1 MKKDHEEKDR
11 VGKVTPRILEEEIQQ
26 SYLSYAMS
34 VIVARALPD
43 VRDGLKPVHRRVL
56 FAMNEMGLHPT
67 AKYRKSATVVGEVL
81 GKYHPHGDIAAYD
94 TLVRLAQDFSMRY
107 PLVDGQG
114 NFGSIDGDSAA
125 AMRYTEAKMT
135 KMAEEMLGDI
145 DRDTVDF
152 MDNYDGTRKEPKVL
166 PAKVPQLLLN
176 GTMGIAVGMATSVP
190 PHNLSELMN
199 AIVALV
205 DAPDSS
211 SEDLMEYI
219 KGPDFPTG
227 GVIYNPGEIKQAYLT
242 GKGSI
247 IMRAVAEIEET
258 NRGFRILVT
267 ELPYQVNKSTLVE
280 KIADLVKTKKLI
292 GVSDLRDE
300 SDRDGIRI
308 VIELKKDAYPK
319 KVLNHLFKQTAMQ
332 SSFHVNNLALVD
344 GIQPQVLD
352 LKSTLQYFID
362 HRRIVIT
369 RRTEF
374 DLAKAQERAH
384 ILEGLKIAL
393 DNLDAVIK
401 TIKQSATKEEAHA
414 NLMKKFKLSEAQS
427 TAILEM
433 RLQALAGLERQKVE
447 DEYKEKKT
455 LIKELKDI
463 LASDKRIMEI
473 IKKESLELKD
483 KYGDERRTKIVQKTL
498 GQFSEEDLVPNEE
511 VVITI
516 TQGGYIKRQP
526 VTAYKAQKRGG
537 KGIIGMTTKDEDQ
550 IDRIQVAKNHD
561 DILFFTNRGR
571 VFRQR
576 VYEIPQASRIA
587 KGSAMVN
594 VIQLGPEEVVTGILT
609 MPKYEAA
616 DNFVMITQRGVI
628 KKTEAAKYAN
638 IRANGLIAIKL
649 DEGDELKWVSKSR
662 SGDSV
667 VIVTREGQAVHFA
680 EVDAR
685 PLGRSTRGVRG
696 IRLRPKDEV
705 VAADVAVKDGDYGM
719 LTISEKGLGKR
730 TSLTQYPL
738 QHRGGIGVKTFNVN
752 ERTGKVIGGRL
763 VERTLAADLIITSKN
778 GQVIRMPLKGVPM
791 LGRIT
796 QGVTLM
802 RFKSSDRGDKVVS
815 FTVMAQNE
823 DELPPT
829 DIRAV
834 IKSEARVTKVEQPE
848 PEIKATIRLRKLSP
862 AKTPDRPA
870 KLMAAKQPIVKPVA
884 KPTAKPATSF
894 TKRKL
899 SVKLSAKFQSR
910 VSAKKKASGGFIKRQ
925 VSVKSKGKTNSR
937 LSRQKG
943 KR

>member
-1 MKKDHEEKDR
+1 MKKSEEPNSI
-11 VGKVTPRILEEEIQQ
+11 GKVEPRILEEEIQQ

-81 GKYHPHGDIAAYD
+81 GKYHPHGDLAAYD
-94 TLVRLAQDFSMRY
+94 TLVRMAQEFAMRY

-125 AMRYTEAKMT
+125 AMRYTETKMT
-135 KMAEEMLGDI
+135 KMAEEMLSDI
-145 DRDTVDF
+145 DKDTVDF

-166 PAKVPQLLLN
+166 PARVPQLLLN
-176 GTMGIAVGMATSVP
+176 GTMGIAVGMATSIP
-190 PHNLSELMN
+190 PHNLSELMD
-199 AIVALV
+199 AITALV
-205 DAPDSS
+205 DNPKAS

-247 IMRAVAEIEET
+247 VMRAVAEIEET

-280 KIADLVKTKKLI
+280 KIAELAKNKKI
-292 GVSDLRDE
+292 VGIADLRDE
-300 SDRDGIRI
+300 SDRNGIRI
-308 VIELKKDAYPK
+308 VVELRKDSYPK
-319 KVLNHLFKQTAMQ
+319 KVLNQLYKLTPMQ
-332 SSFHVNNLALVD
+332 SSFHINNLALVD
-344 GIQPQVLD
+344 GIQPEVLD
-352 LKSTLQYFID
+352 LRSILQYFID
-362 HRRIVIT
+362 HRRNVVT
-369 RRTEF
+369 RRTQYN
-374 DLAKAQERAH
+374 LAKAQERAH

-401 TIKQSATKEEAHA
+401 TIKQSATKEEAHT

-433 RLQALAGLERQKVE
+433 RLSALAGLERQKVE

-463 LASDKRIMEI
+463 LASDARVMEI
-473 IKKESLELKD
+473 IKKESLELKE
-483 KYGDERRTKIVQKTL
+483 KYGDERRTKIIQKTL

-516 TQGGYIKRQP
+516 TKSGYIKRQP

-537 KGIIGMTTKDEDQ
+537 KGVIGMTTKEEDQ

-616 DNFVMITQRGVI
+616 DNFVMITKRGVI

-662 SGDSV
+662 KGDSV
-667 VIVTREGQAVHFA
+667 VIVTREGQAIHFA
-680 EVDAR
+680 EEDAR
-685 PLGRSTRGVRG
+685 LLGRSTRGVRG

-705 VAADVAVKDGDYGM
+705 VAADVAVKNGDYGM
-719 LTISEKGLGKR
+719 LAISERGLGKR
-730 TSLTQYPL
+730 TSLSQYPL
-738 QHRGGIGVKTFNVN
+738 QHRGGIGVKTFNVT
-752 ERTGKVIGGRL
+752 EKTGKVVGGRL
-763 VERTLAADLIITSKN
+763 VERLLDADLIITSKN

-802 RFKSSDRGDKVVS
+802 RFKASDRGDKVVS
-815 FTVMAQNE
+815 FTVMGKEE
-823 DELPPT
+823 DEL
-829 DIRAV
+829 
-834 IKSEARVTKVEQPE
+834 KPE
-848 PEIKATIRLRKLSP
+848 EPRPATGGKGPAPRDEEKEVKATIKIRKLAP
-862 AKTPDRPA
+862 ARFVAPKPKLVAKRPA
-870 KLMAAKQPIVKPVA
+870 PAR
-884 KPTAKPATSF
+884 PTVSF

-899 SVKLSAKFQSR
+899 SVRLAAKSQSR
-910 VSAKKKASGGFIKRQ
+910 VAAKKKTSGGFIKRQ
-925 VSVKSKGKTNSR
+925 VRVQSKSKTHSR
-937 LSRQKG
+937 LSRWIKG
-943 KR
+943 RKR

>member
-1 MKKDHEEKDR
+1 MRKSEEPNSI
-11 VGKVTPRILEEEIQQ
+11 GKVEPRILEEEIQQ

-56 FAMNEMGLHPT
+56 YAMNEMGLHPT

-81 GKYHPHGDIAAYD
+81 GKYHPHGDLAAYD
-94 TLVRLAQDFSMRY
+94 TLVRMAQEFAMRY

-125 AMRYTEAKMT
+125 AMRYTETKMT
-135 KMAEEMLGDI
+135 KMAEEMLSDI
-145 DRDTVDF
+145 DKDTVDF

-166 PAKVPQLLLN
+166 PARVPQLLLN
-176 GTMGIAVGMATSVP
+176 GTMGIAVGMATSIP
-190 PHNLSELMN
+190 PHNLSELMD
-199 AIVALV
+199 AITALV
-205 DAPDSS
+205 DNPKAS

-247 IMRAVAEIEET
+247 VMRAVAEIEET
-258 NRGFRILVT
+258 NRGFRIIVT

-280 KIADLVKTKKLI
+280 KIAELAKNKKI
-292 GVSDLRDE
+292 VGIADLRDE
-300 SDRDGIRI
+300 SDRNGIRI
-308 VIELKKDAYPK
+308 VVELRKDSYPK
-319 KVLNHLFKQTAMQ
+319 KVLNQLYKLTPMQ
-332 SSFHVNNLALVD
+332 SSFHINNLALVD
-344 GIQPQVLD
+344 GIQPEVLD
-352 LKSTLQYFID
+352 LRSILQYFID
-362 HRRIVIT
+362 HRRNVVT
-369 RRTEF
+369 RRTQY

-414 NLMKKFKLSEAQS
+414 NLIKKFKLSEAQS

-433 RLQALAGLERQKVE
+433 RLSALAGLERQKVE

-463 LASDKRIMEI
+463 LASDDRVMEI
-473 IKKESLELKD
+473 IKKESLELKE
-483 KYGDERRTKIVQKTL
+483 KYGDERRTKIIQKTL

-516 TQGGYIKRQP
+516 TKGGYIKRQP

-537 KGIIGMTTKDEDQ
+537 KGVIGMTTKEEDQ

-616 DNFVMITQRGVI
+616 DNFVMITKRGVI

-662 SGDSV
+662 KGDSV
-667 VIVTREGQAVHFA
+667 VIVTREGQAIHFG

-685 PLGRSTRGVRG
+685 LLGRSTRGVRG

-705 VAADVAVKDGDYGM
+705 VAADIAVKDGDYGM
-719 LTISEKGLGKR
+719 LAISERGLGKR
-730 TSLTQYPL
+730 TSLSQYPL
-738 QHRGGIGVKTFNVN
+738 QHRGGIGVKTFSVT
-752 ERTGKVIGGRL
+752 EKTGKVVGGRL
-763 VERTLAADLIITSKN
+763 VERSLDADLIITSRN

-802 RFKSSDRGDKVVS
+802 RFKASDRGDKVVS
-815 FTVMAQNE
+815 FTVMGKEE
-823 DELPPT
+823 DEL
-829 DIRAV
+829 
-834 IKSEARVTKVEQPE
+834 KPE
-848 PEIKATIRLRKLSP
+848 EPRLATGSKASAPRDEEKEVKATIKIRKLAP
-862 AKTPDRPA
+862 ARFVAAKPKLVARRPA
-870 KLMAAKQPIVKPVA
+870 PAR
-884 KPTAKPATSF
+884 PTVSF

-899 SVKLSAKFQSR
+899 SVKLAAKSQSR
-910 VSAKKKASGGFIKRQ
+910 AAAKRKTSGGFTKRQ
-925 VSVKSKGKTNSR
+925 VRVQPKSKTHSR
-937 LSRQKG
+937 LSRRIKG
-943 KR
+943 GRR